1 MGSRYEVEV
10 TMGSARDLKNVNWRH
25 DSGVRCS
32 TRIDLDGGENST
44 RDEKILILLPPAS
57 RLEDA
62 VYASH
67 TAPQRPRRVRPQRE
81 GRAKPRRMP
90 QHPRHRQGA
99 GQVLRPLRPGVG
111 RYYGGSCSDGSLN
124 LK

>member
-67 TAPQRPRRVRPQRE
+67 TAPQLPPPPASRHAACGHAPGSEHPALFDFLGDINRTRTIRRTPE
-81 GRAKPRRMP
+81 
-90 QHPRHRQGA
+90 
-99 GQVLRPLRPGVG
+99 PLTALF
-111 RYYGGSCSDGSLN
+111 S
-124 LK
+124 